1 MPGGRIEGEGITMHQ
16 ITQLAWDITTDEL
29 VANTPKWWDETKY
42 SIVAKTSTAV
52 SGSGQNTNVDI
63 DDLKA
68 MLRQLITERF
78 QLKSHYDERPV
89 TVYTLVTDKPKMAKA
104 DRPTA
109 RASRKARR
117 PARKISA
124 TRCSDAW

>member
-1 MPGGRIEGEGITMHQ
+1 MQQ
-16 ITQLAWDITTDEL
+16 IMQLAWDITTDEL

-78 QLKSHYDERPV
+78 QLKSHYEERPV
-89 TVYTLVTDKPKMAKA
+89 TAYTLLADKPKMAKA
-104 DRPTA
+104 DPVQPHGLQGRAGARPEG
-109 RASRKARR
+109 
-117 PARKISA
+117 SA
-124 TRCSDAW
+124 Q